1 MNENRRRFHRVQF
14 NLPAKLFLDSGE
26 LSSEVIDLS
35 LRGALIRRKP
45 EWSPV
50 VGSEVTLECDLI
62 GNGEEVIRMDAVVRH
77 LGEETIGLGYQN
89 IDLDSIMRLR
99 RLVELNLGS
108 PALLERELENLI
120 LDQSDETSRK

>member
-14 NLPAKLFLDSGE
+14 NLPAQLYLDSGE

-50 VGSEVTLECDLI
+50 VGSEVTLECDLV

-77 LGEETIGLGYQN
+77 LGEETIGLGCRN

-120 LDQSDETSRK
+120 LDQSAETGRK

>member
-1 MNENRRRFHRVQF
+1 MNNNRRRFHRVEF
-14 NLPAKLFLDSGE
+14 NLPAQLFLDSGE

-50 VGSEVTLECDLI
+50 VGSEVTLECDLV
-62 GNGEEVIRMDAVVRH
+62 GNREEIIRMDAVVRH
-77 LGEETIGLGYQN
+77 LGEETIGLGCRN
-89 IDLDSIMRLR
+89 IDVDSIMRLR

-120 LDQSDETSRK
+120 LDQTDDSNPQ